1 MTAQPKTSNNP
12 SPAPAREPVRL
23 PRVWAVTGA
32 RAGDRAQ
39 ILALAEAL
47 GWPVEE
53 KRLAHNLMAAMPN
66 LLLGG
71 SRLSLKA
78 RAADPLEAPWPDLV
92 IASGRR
98 SAPIVRWIQQRSG
111 GRARLVHIGRP
122 WAPLKHFDLIVSTPQ
137 YHLPQAPNV
146 LHNTLSL
153 NRVDPRCLEAAAAS
167 WAPRLADLP
176 QPMIALI
183 VGGDARPYVLDPVA
197 AAQLGR
203 AANDLAK
210 AEGGSLL
217 VTTSRR
223 TRPDAVAALFTAVSV
238 PCFRHDWAA
247 GGENPYFGF
256 LALAES
262 LIVTGDSASMLS
274 EACATGKPLRVFGL
288 PEKPDFRMRLVRR
301 FRELAKGLDGRK
313 SGRLARL
320 FDRLVDLGLVSS
332 LRDMTAFHQSLADRG
347 LAVPLGQSLPGPA
360 APVPDERAL
369 TAARVR
375 ALFGPEQG

>member
-1 MTAQPKTSNNP
+1 MTAQPETSDK
-12 SPAPAREPVRL
+12 SSKRPAGEPGEL

-39 ILALAEAL
+39 ILALAGAL
-47 GWPVEE
+47 GWPFEE
-53 KRLAHNLMAAMPN
+53 KRLAHNLMAAVPN
-66 LLLGG
+66 LLQGG

-78 RAADPLEAPWPDLV
+78 RAAESLAAPWPDLV

-98 SAPIVRWIQQRSG
+98 SAPVARWIQGRSG

-137 YHLPQAPNV
+137 YHLPEAPNV
-146 LHNTLSL
+146 LHNALSL
-153 NRVDPRCLEAAAAS
+153 NRVDPGRLDAAAAS

-176 QPMIALI
+176 RPMIALI
-183 VGGDARPYVLDPVA
+183 VGGEARPYVLDRA
-197 AAQLGR
+197 AAAELGR

-223 TRPDAVAALFTAVSV
+223 TRPDAVAALFAGLSV

-247 GGENPYFGF
+247 GGENPYLGF

-288 PEKPDFRMRLVRR
+288 PVKPDFRIRLARR
-301 FRELAKGLDGRK
+301 FRELAKGPDGAK
-313 SGRLARL
+313 AGWLANL

-332 LRDMTAFHQSLADRG
+332 IRDMTAFHKSLAARG
-347 LAVPLGQSLPGPA
+347 LAVPLGQSLPGRA
-360 APVPDERAL
+360 APVPDELAL

-375 ALFGPEQG
+375 ALFGPKQS